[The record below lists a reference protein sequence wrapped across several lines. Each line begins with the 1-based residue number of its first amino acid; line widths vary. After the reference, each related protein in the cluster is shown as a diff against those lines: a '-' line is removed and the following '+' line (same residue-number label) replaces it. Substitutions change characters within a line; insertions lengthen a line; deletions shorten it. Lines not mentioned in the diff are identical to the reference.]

1 MVLYKGLDFKLDEPV
16 SVVLGCFDGV
26 HEGHRQVLRAGIDA
40 AARLNCQTAVLTF
53 DKPVRAFFA
62 PESVSLIS
70 SDDAKLRFFEELGV
84 SVCISLPLTAE
95 ILSID
100 AREFIEKIVIE
111 KLGAI
116 HVSCGYN
123 YSFGKGAR
131 GDASLLEKICKEH
144 GIGVSVVPEY
154 RVDGLSVSSS
164 EIRSLISNVEVKKAA
179 ALLGYPYSIA
189 SEVVSGQRLARR
201 LGFPTVN
208 VLPEKDMLLP
218 KNGVYLT
225 RTSFDG
231 LSYYG
236 ITNVGVRPTVDTG
249 ILCAETH
256 MFDFEGELYGKKIT
270 TEFIEFI
277 RPEKRF
283 SSVEDLAAQVRDD
296 IENAKR
302 MLPL

>member
-26 HEGHRQVLRAGIDA
+26 HEGHRQVLRAGVEA
-40 AARLNCQTAVLTF
+40 AKKLNCRTAVLTF

-100 AREFIEKIVIE
+100 AQEFIEKIVIE
-111 KLGAI
+111 KLGAV
-116 HVSCGYN
+116 HVCCGYN
-123 YSFGKGAR
+123 YTFGKGAR
-131 GDASLLEKICKEH
+131 GNAVMLKKICKKH
-144 GIGVSVVPEY
+144 GIGVTVVPEY

-164 EIRSLISNVEVKKAA
+164 EIRSLISNGEVKKAA

-225 RTSFDG
+225 KTSFDG
-231 LSYYG
+231 FSYYG

-256 MFDFEGELYGKKIT
+256 MFDFEGDVYGKKIT

-283 SSVEDLAAQVRDD
+283 STVEELAVQVRED
-296 IENAKR
+296 IASAKR